1 MKNFLILTLI
11 LFSTTALFSQEE
23 WGSVD
28 KNKVT
33 MKEIGPIWPGCE
45 EGSASERDDCF
56 NTKLS
61 SHIAKNF
68 KYPAEAYK
76 KNEQGKVFVE
86 FIINEQGIVEV
97 TKVSGAT
104 KALQEEAKRN
114 ILSIPK
120 MTKPGMMAGKPKAIK
135 FTVPF
140 TFKTGK

>member
-11 LFSTTALFSQEE
+11 LFSTTALFSQED

-45 EGSASERDDCF
+45 EGSASERSNCF

-68 KYPAEAYK
+68 KYPAEA
-76 KNEQGKVFVE
+76 
-86 FIINEQGIVEV
+86 
-97 TKVSGAT
+97 
-104 KALQEEAKRN
+104 
-114 ILSIPK
+114 
-120 MTKPGMMAGKPKAIK
+120 
-135 FTVPF
+135 
-140 TFKTGK
+140 

>member
-1 MKNFLILTLI
+1 MKNLIILAVI
-11 LFSTTALFSQEE
+11 LFSSTSLFSQEE
-23 WGSVD
+23 WGTVD
-28 KNKVT
+28 RNKVT
-33 MKEIGPIWPGCE
+33 LKEIGPVWPGCE
-45 EGSASERDDCF
+45 EGNVAQRDECF
-56 NTKLS
+56 NQMLAT
-61 SHIAKNF
+61 HVAKNF

-86 FIINEQGIVEV
+86 FIINEKGLVEII
-97 TKVSGAT
+97 KVSGAT

-120 MTKPGMMAGKPKAIK
+120 MVKPGMMAGKPKAIN

>member
-1 MKNFLILTLI
+1 MKKFFILTLI

-23 WGSVD
+23 WGSVE

-33 MKEIGPIWPGCE
+33 FKEIGPIWPGCE
-45 EGSASERDDCF
+45 KGSASERDDCF
-56 NTKLS
+56 NKNLS
-61 SHIAKNF
+61 SHISKNF

-86 FIINEQGIVEV
+86 FIINEKGLVEV